1 MGYRLR
7 VFINF
12 LSQRSFAIA
21 STFILGLSLLLPALS
36 LAQANP
42 NTSPSTGKRVA
53 LVIGNSAYAE
63 GPLRNPVNDARL
75 MERTLRE
82 LGFQVAKLENANFQR
97 MQRALVAFGSRA
109 QGADVALIF
118 FAGHGMQADGENY
131 LIPVGARI
139 DKEADL
145 AAEALTSSAM
155 LRQVESSGAKVSL
168 VVLDACRNNPF
179 QAKTRS
185 SVRGLA
191 RVDVP
196 TGSIV
201 AYAAQANA
209 VADDGE
215 GNNGLYTGHLVKF
228 MRQPGMDIKQVFEQ
242 TAIAVERDSKG
253 RQRPRED
260 TGLRGNFVL
269 NGKGVA
275 QASALASNAPP
286 IPESDPDEE
295 RWAYESARKLA
306 SVESYERFLTEFPD
320 GNFSSNARMV
330 LLALKPMGSR
340 IGAADSTPAPRPAAP
355 APSSVKVAAGAPIRD
370 CPNCPQIVPI
380 PAGTLQMGSP
390 ATEPGRAEDEGP
402 VRRVNIKAFHM
413 GRTEV
418 TQGQW
423 RSVMGTSPSQSKACG
438 DECPVE
444 SISWTDAQSYVKKL
458 SDLTGKPYAL
468 PSEAQW
474 EYACRAGQ
482 ALSGCGAADIDAHA
496 WFEANSTRE
505 VHRVAEKLPNPFG
518 LYDLSGNVWEWT
530 QDCWNPS
537 YLGAPTDGS
546 AWTSGDCSQR
556 VSRGGSSADSLAYMR
571 AAVRDT
577 DDLGKKFNFLGF
589 RVVRLNP

>member
-1 MGYRLR
+1 M
-7 VFINF
+7 VFAFCIALLSPSHV
-12 LSQRSFAIA
+12 LSQ
-21 STFILGLSLLLPALS
+21 T
-36 LAQANP
+36 
-42 NTSPSTGKRVA
+42 TPSTGKRVA
-53 LVIGNSAYAE
+53 LVIGNSAYSE

-82 LGFQVAKLENANFQR
+82 LGFQVSKLENANFQR

-109 QGADVALIF
+109 QGADVAMIF

-139 DKEADL
+139 EKEADL

-209 VADDGE
+209 VADDGD
-215 GNNGLYTGHLVKF
+215 GNNGLYTGHLVRH
-228 MRQPGMDIKQVFEQ
+228 MRQPGLDIKQVFEQ
-242 TAIAVERDSKG
+242 TAIAVEKDSRG

-260 TGLRGNFVL
+260 TGLRGSFVL

-275 QASALASNAPP
+275 QAAALAANAPP
-286 IPESDPDEE
+286 MPESDPDEE
-295 RWAYESARKLA
+295 REAYESARKVA

-330 LLALKPMGSR
+330 LLALKPLGSR
-340 IGAADSTPAPRPAAP
+340 IGSADSMPAAP
-355 APSSVKVAAGAPIRD
+355 SRPPPSLALASASGIRISAGQPIRD
-370 CPNCPQIVPI
+370 CPDCPQIVPI
-380 PAGTLQMGSP
+380 PAGTFQMGSP
-390 ATEPGRAEDEGP
+390 ASEEGRAEDEGP
-402 VRRVNIKAFHM
+402 VRRVSIKAFHM

-423 RSVMGTSPSQSKACG
+423 RAVMGSNPSQSKACG

-444 SISWTDAQSYVKKL
+444 SVSWIEAQAYVKKL
-458 SDLTGKPYAL
+458 SELTGKTYAL
-468 PSEAQW
+468 PTEAQW

-482 ALSGCGAADIDAHA
+482 AFAACGSADLDAHA
-496 WFEANSTRE
+496 WFETNSTRE
-505 VHRVAEKLPNPFG
+505 IHRVAEKLPNPFG

-530 QDCWNPS
+530 QDCWNAS
-537 YLGAPTDGS
+537 YTGAPLDGS
-546 AWTSGDCSQR
+546 AWLSGDCSQR
-556 VSRGGSSADSLAYMR
+556 MSRGGSSADSAAYMR
-571 AAVRDT
+571 AAVRDA
-577 DDLGKKFNFLGF
+577 DDLSKRYNFLGL